1 MTANNE
7 LLLTEC
13 LLNFEHENAEE
24 CSFETEGFSSGA
36 ELSDDEDLLSSVKE
50 TLNDHKK
57 SAKNKAAKLKKKAES
72 KSTENQ
78 KEAERRKKTRLRS
91 KNYRKRRADY
101 LKSTEAERAQLRET
115 NIILNDKNI
124 ELGKKISNLEKQVE
138 YLEKVIA
145 NESALSAVLGAIAK
159 HSGLSFSNNPLGI
172 NSLKRKRVDGV
183 NDENEP
189 ETKRLNGGVCV
200 HVTPGGMSLE
210 FCRECDL
217 NAAGE

>member
-13 LLNFEHENAEE
+13 LLNFEHEDAEE

-57 SAKNKAAKLKKKAES
+57 SAKNKAAKLKRAES
-72 KSTENQ
+72 KPTENQ
-78 KEAERRKKTRLRS
+78 REAERRRKTRLRS

-101 LKSTEAERAQLRET
+101 LKSTEAECGQLRET
-115 NIILNDKNI
+115 NIVLNDKNI

-145 NESALSAVLGAIAK
+145 NESALSAVLGTIIK
-159 HSGLSFSNNPLGI
+159 HSGLSFNNNPLGI
-172 NSLKRKRVDGV
+172 NSLKRKRVNNV

-189 ETKRLNGGVCV
+189 ETKRSSDGVCV
-200 HVTPGGMSLE
+200 HLTPGGMSLE

>member
-13 LLNFEHENAEE
+13 LLNFEHEDAEE

-57 SAKNKAAKLKKKAES
+57 SAKNKAAKLKRAES
-72 KSTENQ
+72 KPTENLR
-78 KEAERRKKTRLRS
+78 EAERRRKTRLRS
-91 KNYRKRRADY
+91 KDYRKRRADY
-101 LKSTEAERAQLRET
+101 LKSTEAECGQLRET
-115 NIILNDKNI
+115 NIVINDKNI

-145 NESALSAVLGAIAK
+145 NESALSAVLGTIAK
-159 HSGLSFSNNPLGI
+159 HSGLSFNNNPLGI
-172 NSLKRKRVDGV
+172 NSLKRKRVDNV

-189 ETKRLNGGVCV
+189 ETKRSSGGVCV
-200 HVTPGGMSLE
+200 HLTPGGMSLE